1 MIKENKLKTNFA
13 YNFVYQILAIVL
25 PLITAPYVSRVLGSN
40 NIGVFSYTWACAN
53 YFFLFAMLGVKNY
66 GNRTIAA
73 IRDDKEKL
81 SNTFW
86 EIYAFQFI
94 MGIVVNFAYFIYC
107 FCIVKEDALIACLQ
121 FFYVASG
128 WLNINWLMFGLEQFK
143 LTTIRNIVVRLGMA
157 VAVFLF
163 VKESTDLHI
172 YTLIIAGGN
181 LISAVA
187 IWPFALRHIPFRKP
201 SLKGVVQHIK
211 PNLILFWP
219 VVAVSLYNVMDKLM
233 LGMMSSKKEVG
244 FYTYA
249 ENIVQI
255 PNTLILALDNVMLP
269 RMANLYAT
277 DKGDRAARLMHNVML
292 FAMLTSC
299 AMAFGLAGVGPVFAP
314 WFYGEAFTR
323 CGLFI
328 VLLCPVIIFKG
339 LAGALRTQYI
349 IPKKKDNIYLISL
362 TSGAAVNLIV
372 NYILIP
378 RYQGVGA
385 VIGTIAAEFSVA
397 FIQFFMLRNEID
409 LKKYLINGFAFCTIG
424 LVMYT
429 AVRALSGISESA
441 LATMAMQIICGGF
454 IYAILSSIYMIATR
468 QTVLLNEVL
477 KIFGIK
483 RRLKERI

>member
-40 NIGVFSYTWACAN
+40 NVGVYSYTQACAN
-53 YFFLFAMLGVKNY
+53 YFFLFAMLGVNNY

-94 MGIVVNFAYFIYC
+94 LGIVVNIAYFIYC
-107 FCIVKEDALIACLQ
+107 ACIVKEDVLIACLQ

-163 VKESTDLHI
+163 VKDSTDLPI

-181 LISAVA
+181 LASAVA
-187 IWPFALRHIPFRKP
+187 IWPFALKHIPFRKP
-201 SLKGVVQHIK
+201 SIKGIIRHIK

-233 LGMMSSKKEVG
+233 LGAMSTKEEVG

-269 RMANLYAT
+269 RMSNLYAT
-277 DKGDRAARLMHNVML
+277 DKDDKATKLMHNVML
-292 FAMLTSC
+292 FAMLSSC

-328 VLLCPVIIFKG
+328 VLLCPIIIFKG
-339 LAGALRTQYI
+339 WAGALRTQYI

-362 TSGAAVNLIV
+362 TSGAVVNLII

-397 FIQFFMLRNEID
+397 FIQFFMLRNEIN
-409 LKKYLINGFAFCTIG
+409 LKKYLINGISFCIIGFA
-424 LVMYT
+424 MY
-429 AVRALSGISESA
+429 VVVYALSSISGSA
-441 LATMAMQIICGGF
+441 LVTIATQIICGAV
-454 IYAILSSIYMIATR
+454 IYLILSSVYMIATK
-468 QTVLLNEVL
+468 QTALLNEVL
-477 KIFGIK
+477 KMFKIK
-483 RRLKERI
+483 FKFK